1 MTDNKS
7 KAPKFLVGQAAA
19 RQLQR
24 ELNKS
29 TNPAET
35 ISSFQRSR
43 SLHSMLSKAF
53 GTSPSYATPKKHTEV
68 ESLDTD
74 PVLVFLTHLGVSQY
88 EVHKRIAD
96 TLQKQLEDEIRK
108 TTNQE
113 ALLHLLKNCWHYATT
128 VPELRPILWG
138 VLKQLGDKT
147 PLTVLKALAEDDGRG
162 KQKHEE
168 IFRPL
173 PPLLKRLVWEADWDN
188 KIPIEKENIDDSS
201 EYSKLVQSTLLYKT
215 VSPLV
220 EEYTSNSHLIDS
232 AKKVFATSVH
242 ERRILTTQRRALAQ
256 STATKTTTPS
266 STSALLKT
274 KATNT
279 GNVTATTSSDSSLS
293 SGRAVS
299 RIRDLLS
306 DSSSGSISYRPKLLH
321 GILSM
326 LMMKHGM
333 DSSQA
338 VLTGVHLHCTLVADI
353 LLSAGGSLPKI
364 YQPLLTLAR
373 ALDDAVQNGVF
384 SENDL
389 IKVQGAMKQI
399 FSSDEDKSR
408 SEEDLQKKASGETDE
423 ANNSK
428 PNTFLKR
435 QLNRI
440 ITAGVTA
447 MKESDPQSLFLNPVT
462 DRIAP
467 GYSKVI
473 KKPMSLTTI
482 QEKIDANAYDSL
494 QDWEADVKLMFKNCV
509 DYNRGPSGKWFR
521 DEAGRQLKVFKQEIL
536 SQAKKLYMVEVQRRT
551 AANDAPKR
559 NREDDSPMLT
569 PLQPMNKK
577 RKHHVEENSLSM
589 PTLASML
596 LSDPFV
602 VRLLI
607 DHVLRALRV
616 DVLGG
621 ISIPAAHNTIP
632 SIMQLLHVAQ
642 WSNLFCRVRGK
653 RYLVP
658 DAGLIEPEESF
669 DEAIIPHDS
678 LRRYLP
684 LVVHLLLEAKL
695 DKRLSPGGDLVSV
708 ALSLSR
714 PPTLVIEPRT
724 KSRSHQVAVAVLQ
737 GAYVY
742 SCLPGNSQE
751 TSLALTF
758 LKFSKALLSLLPKVW
773 GEQSFFACLVPAILR
788 HKSRLKGPVRDAILS
803 SWMEWL
809 SCPKAHVEK
818 SETGC
823 ILSPAHE
830 YLLILLN
837 EWSKFG
843 NTLVS
848 RDILLQFIP
857 QIVERVNETES
868 DPNRHLSGLWKSSDA
883 GEEFERIK
891 QHYERI
897 LCLLPDANDS
907 SWLCNIGQG
916 IQQSET
922 IVAVTTEE

>member
-1 MTDNKS
+1 MADSKS
-7 KAPKFLVGQAAA
+7 KTPKFLVGQAAA

-35 ISSFQRSR
+35 ISSFQRTR
-43 SLHSMLSKAF
+43 SLHTMLSKAF
-53 GTSPSYATPKKHTEV
+53 GTSPAYTTSKKKTEV

-88 EVHKRIAD
+88 DVHKRIAD

-108 TTNQE
+108 VTNQE

-138 VLKQLGDKT
+138 LLKQLGDRT
-147 PLTVLKALAEDDGRG
+147 PLTVLKALAEDDGEG

-173 PPLLKRLVWEADWDN
+173 PPLLKRLVWEADWDH
-188 KIPIEKENIDDSS
+188 KMPIEKENIDNPS
-201 EYSKLVQSTLLYKT
+201 EYSKLVQSTLLFKT
-215 VSPLV
+215 VTPLV
-220 EEYTSNSHLIDS
+220 EEYTSNAHLIES
-232 AKKVFATSVH
+232 AKLAFATSVH

-256 STATKTTTPS
+256 STTTKSSTPS
-266 STSALLKT
+266 STAALLRGKG
-274 KATNT
+274 TNAGT
-279 GNVTATTSSDSSLS
+279 TTSISNDNSLS
-293 SGRAVS
+293 SGKAVS

-326 LMMKHGM
+326 LMMKHGT
-333 DSSQA
+333 DRG
-338 VLTGVHLHCTLVADI
+338 VLTDVNLHCTLVADI

-373 ALDDAVQNGVF
+373 ALDDAVKNGVF
-384 SENDL
+384 SEKDL
-389 IKVQGAMKQI
+389 MKVQGALKLI
-399 FSSDEDKSR
+399 FAADGDKTS
-408 SEEDLQKKASGETDE
+408 SEEETKKEGKGETDD
-423 ANNSK
+423 SSTFK

-462 DRIAP
+462 DNIAP

-482 QEKIDANAYDSL
+482 QEKIDKNVYNSL
-494 QDWEADVKLMFKNCV
+494 QDWEVDVKLMFKNCA
-509 DYNRGPSGKWFR
+509 DYNKGPSGKWFR
-521 DEAGRQLKVFKQEIL
+521 DEAGRQLKVFKQEIF
-536 SQAKKLYMVEVQRRT
+536 SQAKKLYMVEVQKRT
-551 AANDAPKR
+551 AANDVAKR
-559 NREDDSPMLT
+559 KPEDESPNVN

-577 RKHHVEENSLSM
+577 RKLNLEDYSLSI

-602 VRLLI
+602 VRLLL
-607 DHVLRALRV
+607 DHVLRSLRV
-616 DVLGG
+616 DVLSGS
-621 ISIPAAHNTIP
+621 SIPAAHKTIP
-632 SIMQLLHVAQ
+632 STLQLLHIAQ
-642 WSNLFCRVRGK
+642 WSSQFCLVRGK

-658 DAGLIEPEESF
+658 DAGLMEPRDSF
-669 DEAIIPHDS
+669 HEAIIPHYS

-684 LVVHLLLEAKL
+684 LVVHLMLEAKL

-708 ALSLSR
+708 SQSVPR
-714 PPTLVIEPRT
+714 PPAPVIEPET
-724 KSRSHQVAVAVLQ
+724 KAYSQVAVALLQ
-737 GAYVY
+737 GAFVY
-742 SCLPGNSQE
+742 TCLPGNSQE
-751 TSLALTF
+751 TSLAVTF
-758 LKFSKALLSLLPKVW
+758 SKFSQSLLSLLPKAW
-773 GEQSFFACLVPAILR
+773 DEQSFFACLVPSILR
-788 HKSRLKGPVRDAILS
+788 HKSRLKGPVRDAILT
-803 SWMEWL
+803 SWIEWL
-809 SCPKAHVEK
+809 SDSKINGEKAK
-818 SETGC
+818 IGSM
-823 ILSPAHE
+823 LSPAHE

-848 RDILLQFIP
+848 RDILLLHVP
-857 QIVERVNETES
+857 QIVETVNATES
-868 DPNRHLSGLWKSSDA
+868 DPNRKLSSLWKATDTK
-883 GEEFERIK
+883 EDFNRIK
-891 QHYERI
+891 QQYERI
-897 LCLLPDANDS
+897 LGLLPDVNDS
-907 SWLCNIGQG
+907 VWLCNIGGQTEG
-916 IQQSET
+916 GSQQPEKT
-922 IVAVTTEE
+922 QVLEE